1 METIKK
7 TPLISVI
14 IPLYNKEKVVLK
26 TLQSIVQQS
35 YNDFEVVIVND
46 GSTDQS
52 VKIISDFLINNNN
65 LSHVSNIRL
74 IHKSNGGVASA
85 RNRGIEDAKGQYIA
99 FLDADDEWMPDFLTY
114 INELIVKYP
123 ICDVF
128 GALYAYREP
137 SKFYEAEIKGF
148 TFETQDGIIDNYF
161 VMLMKGRPPLCA
173 SSIVVS
179 KNAISSVGGF
189 PSIKMGEDILTWAQ
203 LACRYK
209 IAYCRKILSVYNRLP
224 ENYETGSYQANSLPS
239 PKNDKGGDILE
250 QLNKSHPNIKG
261 LKDFCFLWH
270 KMRFAMPVSSGR
282 RKEALIEYTKTLP
295 KCLYNLD
302 CYYRLS
308 LLFVP
313 LRFQNNIKKIVGK
326 Y

>member
-123 ICDVF
+123 IWMFLVHCMPIEN
-128 GALYAYREP
+128 LLN
-137 SKFYEAEIKGF
+137 F
-148 TFETQDGIIDNYF
+148 TKQ
-161 VMLMKGRPPLCA
+161 R
-173 SSIVVS
+173 
-179 KNAISSVGGF
+179 
-189 PSIKMGEDILTWAQ
+189 
-203 LACRYK
+203 
-209 IAYCRKILSVYNRLP
+209 
-224 ENYETGSYQANSLPS
+224 
-239 PKNDKGGDILE
+239 
-250 QLNKSHPNIKG
+250 
-261 LKDFCFLWH
+261 
-270 KMRFAMPVSSGR
+270 
-282 RKEALIEYTKTLP
+282 
-295 KCLYNLD
+295 
-302 CYYRLS
+302 
-308 LLFVP
+308 
-313 LRFQNNIKKIVGK
+313 
-326 Y
+326 